1 MRSPKRV
8 TRLFGDLK
16 VRLKLMVLHNVFF
29 LILAFGVYFALYPYL
44 PDHAKTNLFIVL
56 GAIYI
61 LAVLVLETTIMPLYV
76 YRPLQL
82 MLEADQATQHGDRD
96 RELINEAFIPGDE
109 IGHIMRSRNATVM
122 ELRKREEDLEEA
134 LRKLEA
140 QDRLVSLGLLSAS
153 VAHELNTPLTVLQ
166 GSIEKLTETTD
177 DAATLER
184 LARMLRVTQRIRR
197 ISESLVDFSRVRK
210 QHMEP
215 VPLRHLIDEAW
226 ALVAIDKKAAASRF
240 ANQVDAGEVV
250 TGNSDRLVQVFVNL
264 LRNALYAIPASG
276 EIAVHSKRLNRNAQ
290 PWISVTVEDNGPGIA
305 ADVLPD
311 IFEAFVSTRLD
322 AKGTGLGLTVAEGII
337 HQHGGTIAASNRP
350 EGGACLEVTLPA
362 SGARRAVGA
371 NKLAIKPVS
380 ERSRP
385 ILRPVNGLV
394 DLAILDDDPDF
405 CNYLEDA
412 LKDDGLYSIRAF
424 GHPDELFAACEQRLP
439 DIVLLDMKM
448 GEFKGDKVLEQLLAA
463 YPGPVRHHRHRLSL
477 ARRYAR
483 HFQDEGVRLYLEAFF
498 AGATSANTAQRDR
511 QIWIRPHR
519 AGSPAR
525 TPGPSDQDAA
535 RGARLVAQGSGR
547 RHQAQH
553 FADQLHRARRQSAQH
568 RKFARHLP
576 RVRQAAVGSSRR
588 PSNFDASCM
597 RAPLKPL
604 ALVRAFHHRP
614 KKKRAAS

>member
-1 MRSPKRV
+1 LRSPKRV

-29 LILAFGVYFALYPYL
+29 LILALGVYFALYPYL

-96 RELINEAFIPGDE
+96 RELINEAFIPADE
-109 IGHIMRSRNATVM
+109 IGHIMRSRNATVI

-177 DAATLER
+177 DSATLER

-240 ANQVDAGEVV
+240 ANHVDAGDVV

-264 LRNALYAIPASG
+264 LRNALYAVPAAGEIGG

-311 IFEAFVSTRLD
+311 IFEAFVSSRLD

-337 HQHGGTIAASNRP
+337 HQHGGTITASNRA

-362 SGARRAVGA
+362 PCVKRSVGA
-371 NKLAIKPVS
+371 N
-380 ERSRP
+380 
-385 ILRPVNGLV
+385 
-394 DLAILDDDPDF
+394 
-405 CNYLEDA
+405 
-412 LKDDGLYSIRAF
+412 
-424 GHPDELFAACEQRLP
+424 
-439 DIVLLDMKM
+439 
-448 GEFKGDKVLEQLLAA
+448 
-463 YPGPVRHHRHRLSL
+463 
-477 ARRYAR
+477 
-483 HFQDEGVRLYLEAFF
+483 
-498 AGATSANTAQRDR
+498 
-511 QIWIRPHR
+511 
-519 AGSPAR
+519 
-525 TPGPSDQDAA
+525 
-535 RGARLVAQGSGR
+535 
-547 RHQAQH
+547 
-553 FADQLHRARRQSAQH
+553 
-568 RKFARHLP
+568 
-576 RVRQAAVGSSRR
+576 
-588 PSNFDASCM
+588 
-597 RAPLKPL
+597 
-604 ALVRAFHHRP
+604 
-614 KKKRAAS
+614 

>member
-1 MRSPKRV
+1 MSRTHTLSVPAHVRSPKRV

-29 LILAFGVYFALYPYL
+29 LILALGVYFALYPYL
-44 PDHAKTNLFIVL
+44 STPAKTNLFIVL
-56 GAIYI
+56 GGIYI

-96 RELINEAFIPGDE
+96 RELISEAFIPADE

-153 VAHELNTPLTVLQ
+153 VAHELNTPLSVLQ
-166 GSIEKLTETTD
+166 GSIEKLTETTVD
-177 DAATLER
+177 GATLER

-226 ALVAIDKKAAASRF
+226 ALVAIDKKAAAARF
-240 ANQVDAGEVV
+240 VNRVHAGDVV

-276 EIAVHSKRLNRNAQ
+276 DINVVSRRLNRNSQ
-290 PWISVTVEDNGPGIA
+290 PWISIAVEDNGPGIA
-305 ADVLPD
+305 PDVLPD

-337 HQHGGTIAASNRP
+337 HQHGGTIAASNRS

-362 SGARRAVGA
+362 SGARRAEG
-371 NKLAIKPVS
+371 
-380 ERSRP
+380 
-385 ILRPVNGLV
+385 
-394 DLAILDDDPDF
+394 
-405 CNYLEDA
+405 
-412 LKDDGLYSIRAF
+412 
-424 GHPDELFAACEQRLP
+424 AAC
-439 DIVLLDMKM
+439 
-448 GEFKGDKVLEQLLAA
+448 
-463 YPGPVRHHRHRLSL
+463 
-477 ARRYAR
+477 
-483 HFQDEGVRLYLEAFF
+483 
-498 AGATSANTAQRDR
+498 
-511 QIWIRPHR
+511 
-519 AGSPAR
+519 
-525 TPGPSDQDAA
+525 
-535 RGARLVAQGSGR
+535 
-547 RHQAQH
+547 
-553 FADQLHRARRQSAQH
+553 
-568 RKFARHLP
+568 
-576 RVRQAAVGSSRR
+576 
-588 PSNFDASCM
+588 
-597 RAPLKPL
+597 
-604 ALVRAFHHRP
+604 
-614 KKKRAAS
+614 